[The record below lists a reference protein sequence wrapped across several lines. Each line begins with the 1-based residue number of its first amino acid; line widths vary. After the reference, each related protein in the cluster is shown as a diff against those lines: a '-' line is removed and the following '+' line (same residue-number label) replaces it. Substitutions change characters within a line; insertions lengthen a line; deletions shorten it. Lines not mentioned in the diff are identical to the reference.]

1 MALLEIASSPIRPKK
16 FNLTPLMLK
25 FSTQTRRVQAESFDL
40 NLDRTRIL

>member
-25 FSTQTRRVQAESFDL
+25 FSTQHKNATG
-40 NLDRTRIL
+40 TGRIF